1 MWMGW
6 NMWNTGVVL
15 LKLHS
20 SSFAPPEGKRA
31 LNKVDRDSS
40 GQSVTYKSV
49 AAYMVAVTVAYL
61 HIH

>member
-1 MWMGW
+1 MG
-6 NMWNTGVVL
+6 
-15 LKLHS
+15 
-20 SSFAPPEGKRA
+20 SFAPPEGKRA
-31 LNKVDRDSS
+31 LNKVDRDNS